1 MARYMAGIPAPA
13 GRAINRDMHPDC
25 SIRAFL
31 LLASSGSG
39 FAARRTIDID
49 GGMTAWRGSKN
60 A

>member
-13 GRAINRDMHPDC
+13 GRAIKRDTHPDG

-31 LLASSGSG
+31 LLALSGSG
-39 FAARRTIDID
+39 FGPCRVIDID
-49 GGMTAWRGSKN
+49 GGTIAWRGSKN